1 MVKKKTFHGWLP
13 IWLIR
18 NPLVSGMGA
27 MIGCGL
33 LTILE
38 LLGVIKAQPALTF
51 TRFLTKQNKTEWTLK
66 VNERKLNWMKKF
78 SRHFPPNVQQE
89 KNKNKKWLFCVLRR
103 LNFLAVLLEND
114 NRLTAQNI
122 SDRWK
127 NSNKSSPEETT
138 NSKLFIHSL
147 GRIV

>member
-1 MVKKKTFHGWLP
+1 MRHSHSQFRAEAAAAGFYVLMHRPASNYARFDQQQRPNNHGELCRIRREENGPKKKKTFHGWLP

-51 TRFLTKQNKTEWTLK
+51 TRFLTKQNKTE
-66 VNERKLNWMKKF
+66 
-78 SRHFPPNVQQE
+78 
-89 KNKNKKWLFCVLRR
+89 
-103 LNFLAVLLEND
+103 
-114 NRLTAQNI
+114 
-122 SDRWK
+122 
-127 NSNKSSPEETT
+127 
-138 NSKLFIHSL
+138 
-147 GRIV
+147 